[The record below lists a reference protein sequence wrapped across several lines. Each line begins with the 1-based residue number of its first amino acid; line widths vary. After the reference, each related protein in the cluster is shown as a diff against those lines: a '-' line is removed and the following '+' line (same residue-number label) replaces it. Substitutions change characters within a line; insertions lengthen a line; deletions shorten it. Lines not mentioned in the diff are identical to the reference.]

1 MPKQS
6 RSYLKG
12 RFQTGMRP
20 TSGEYGDVFDS
31 FVHKDEAAGVS
42 QSSIDQAIQAY
53 DAASKSV
60 LVDGVVNKLGDV
72 FAVFQGFS
80 DTRKVNDELKWSGLP
95 GRPAEILA
103 EWGQQQTI
111 TMQAVFNN
119 QPYQRHVDVPQYPT
133 SASFKLGLQVG
144 VRAQIIDIHFMRFRV
159 LLSDDSYVGDGT
171 PNSVIMYNPY
181 SITFGIAP
189 KIKLA

>member
-95 GRPAEILA
+95 GRPSEMLVQWT
-103 EWGQQQTI
+103 EQTI
-111 TMQAVFNN
+111 TLGAVFNN
-119 QPYQRHVDVPQYPT
+119 QQYQRHVDVPQFPT
-133 SASFKLGLQVG
+133 SAAFKLGLQPTI
-144 VRAQIIDIHFMRFRV
+144 RCQIIDIHFMRFRV
-159 LLSDDSYVGDGT
+159 LLDDDTLNGSA
-171 PNSVIMYNPY
+171 SIVINNPY
-181 SITFGIAP
+181 SLTFAISP
-189 KIKLA
+189 KVRTV